1 MRAAIP
7 QEDISAGKETSN
19 AKDLNYNGCNLATQK
34 RKGEEKKNIIQ
45 LKHCIK
51 VTL

>member
-34 RKGEEKKNIIQ
+34 RKGEEKK
-45 LKHCIK
+45 KYHSVK
-51 VTL
+51 TLH